1 MKSYKKTLIVVYRKE
16 SAQDFEEIARRIR
29 KLDPTIAVYMVAHL
43 LTSKMVPSYLFDL
56 PLLVIYLVNPP
67 VTNFSVAKKLA
78 VEEISKIEEYDHFKK
93 HNIPC
98 LPIERFAWG
107 MELDPLVYGDWV
119 VLKPEHIQST
129 GRDVNMIP
137 TKEISKLKLADFPD
151 GHLIHQDSYLVQK
164 FVKTGEYPTHYRA
177 TVFLNEVI
185 CSMEVVQNST
195 YPAQSNPINELLKN
209 SVASNLTDNRAIK
222 LMIDNEINAFALRI
236 AEKFPMNPLLGI
248 DVIRDQETGD
258 LFVLETN
265 SGGNTW
271 HFSSEIGRK
280 AREYMGGRKPM
291 VLQYNAWDRAAEA
304 LVRKTHELAK

>member
-1 MKSYKKTLIVVYRKE
+1 MIKLKKAVIVVHRKE
-16 SAQDFEEIARRIR
+16 SGDNFQEIAKRIK
-29 KLDPTIAVYMVAHL
+29 KLDPTIGVTMVSEF
-43 LTSKMVPSYLFDL
+43 LTSKMVPAEFLNL
-56 PLLVIYLVNPP
+56 PLLVIYLCNPP
-67 VTNFSVAKKLA
+67 PTEFNVAAKLA
-78 VEEISKIEEYDHFKK
+78 VKEMSKIEEYEHFKK
-93 HNIPC
+93 HNLSC
-98 LPIERFAWG
+98 LPIERFEWG
-107 MELDPLVYGDWV
+107 GELDPAIYGDWV

-185 CSMEVVQNST
+185 CSMEVVQNSI

-248 DVIRDQETGD
+248 DVIRDQDTGD

-304 LVRKTHELAK
+304 LVKKTHELAK